1 MHTASATE
9 APQCFADIISCTSI
23 PLKVLSDRGSIF
35 LSKLMKGFYEMLG
48 IDSIATSSYRPQSNG
63 VVERF
68 HGTLKPMLAKAVD
81 SGIDWAEF
89 LPLAL
94 FAIRQVPN
102 RNLGYS
108 PHYLVY
114 GRDVHGPLDVLY
126 KGWVDREFDS
136 MNVEEWLVKLNDR
149 LSVIHD
155 LAVNEESKNVEKR
168 VLSFNKG
175 KSDRSLEV
183 GSKVLMRVP
192 GIHAALQ
199 AAWEGPY
206 NVIDK
211 TFRVAYKVSRGNDH
225 PVKLAHINNLKVCV
239 DRPLSVNAVPA
250 ELTRRHTS
258 HDFTKST
265 ISEWTPGHVKRLP
278 IALLMPLTP
287 ISAVLSCASSKTLRR
302 LHAGTTILSTL
313 SPSPFKIE

>member
-1 MHTASATE
+1 MRSAIGKRFTWPGVHSDIVDFVKSCDVCLRVNSAGNRKAKMVERGIVTVPFETVAVDLVGPMPKGRRGVRFLFTYVCLSSRWPEALPMSTASATE
-9 APQCFADIISCTSI
+9 AAQCFADIISRTGI

-35 LSKLMKGFYEMLG
+35 LSKSMKGFCEMLG
-48 IDSIATSSYRPQSNG
+48 IDSIATSPYRPQSNG
-63 VVERF
+63 VVERL

-102 RNLGYS
+102 RDLGYS

-114 GRDVHGPLDVLY
+114 SRDVHVLY

-155 LAVNEESKNVEKR
+155 LAVDEESKNVAKR

-183 GSKVLMRVP
+183 GSKSSCVSQVFMQPYKLP
-192 GIHAALQ
+192 G
-199 AAWEGPY
+199 
-206 NVIDK
+206 K
-211 TFRVAYKVSRGNDH
+211 
-225 PVKLAHINNLKVCV
+225 AH
-239 DRPLSVNAVPA
+239 
-250 ELTRRHTS
+250 T
-258 HDFTKST
+258 
-265 ISEWTPGHVKRLP
+265 
-278 IALLMPLTP
+278 MPLTK
-287 ISAVLSCASSKTLRR
+287 LLE
-302 LHAGTTILSTL
+302 
-313 SPSPFKIE
+313 SPTKYQEAMIIQ